1 MRRVAYYDDNS
12 IKNYTLY
19 TFSSPTPRVWSKLLV
34 NQFILP
40 CKAHILRKHFGLLQG
55 SLHQILTRA
64 QSWFRF
70 TGIDI
75 SFTLGTPTEF
85 VAALLTIGDL
95 KAGVGSWG
103 WRMNWCE
110 VNEFFVIVFVCQKA
124 VIVRTRERGRNS
136 LAWLICWIC
145 FYLKLS
151 VEKDSLDFLSIEAFR
166 EASVVVD
173 HSWSEDETENTRR
186 ITPMSRI
193 LYYTNLSTREHWSN
207 LHSPL
212 EPQ

>member
-1 MRRVAYYDDNS
+1 MTILRWCSLKSAFSFHLVRRVAYYDDNS

-19 TFSSPTPRVWSKLLV
+19 TFSSPTSRVWSKLLV

-75 SFTLGTPTEF
+75 SFTLSTPTEF

-110 VNEFFVIVFVCQKA
+110 VRFFYDRILFVRKPYCSHK
-124 VIVRTRERGRNS
+124 RERK
-136 LAWLICWIC
+136 
-145 FYLKLS
+145 KLS
-151 VEKDSLDFLSIEAFR
+151 GLTDLLNLFLPETVSWEGFARFLIHRSISRGIGGGRSQLIRRWNGEHTKN
-166 EASVVVD
+166 
-173 HSWSEDETENTRR
+173 HSNV
-186 ITPMSRI
+186 
-193 LYYTNLSTREHWSN
+193 
-207 LHSPL
+207 
-212 EPQ
+212 